1 MPYSVGKNPDNQH
14 HRTRPRNEV
23 PRLRSFSPQD
33 KKPLSFQD
41 NKSRKKDTPKKG

>member
-1 MPYSVGKNPDNQH
+1 MSYSAGKNPDSQR

-41 NKSRKKDTPKKG
+41 NKSKKNDTHKKG